1 MENIKQKAE
10 LVRELSYTCSKL
22 LSLCSDE
29 EYEEIKLLKN
39 IKERLPHLLALWET
53 ALIKKQETHSGS

>member
-1 MENIKQKAE
+1 MENIKQKTE

-22 LSLCSDE
+22 LSLCSDK
-29 EYEEIKLLKN
+29 EYKEIRILKSIKDVLPRLLEK
-39 IKERLPHLLALWET
+39 WET